1 MIDSAEFLA
10 LRKTLLEQ
18 EFSRMNDRQR
28 EAVFHAEGPLLILAG
43 AGSGKTTVLVNRIAN
58 LVKYGKAY
66 GSGEVPVDL
75 TQEDMARLR
84 ACAAGKEPVDAQL
97 ARLLAVDPCPAW
109 RILAITFTNKAAGE
123 LKERLERMLGE
134 DGQEVMATTFH
145 SFCARILRREGE
157 NLGYSNHFTIYDTD
171 DSRRLMKECMKSLN
185 IDEKTLGHKTVL
197 GEIGRAKDSLLS
209 PGEYAAQTA
218 AAGDSRLKLVARCYE
233 AYQRRLREADAMDF
247 DDLLYKTVELFT
259 SFPDVLER
267 YQRRYRYL
275 MVDEYQDTNH
285 AQYRLISLLAAR
297 SGNLCVVGD
306 DDQSIYKFRG
316 ATIENILN
324 FEDEFKGCAVIRL
337 EQNYRS
343 TQNILNA
350 ANAVIARN
358 LGRKGKTLWTNNGE
372 GDKLQLVTL
381 DNAEEEGRFIADTVL
396 EGVAGGRS
404 YRDFAVLYRANAQS
418 NAIEQALIKSGVPY
432 RIIGGHRFND
442 TKEVRDAVAYLRVIN
457 NPEDTVSLRRII
469 NEPKRGIGDTT
480 LDKAAAIADGLG
492 LSLYQVLTEAD
503 GYADLGRAAG
513 KLKGF
518 VAMMDN
524 LRELSEDPETSLH
537 LLYRTMLET
546 TGYLAMWEQQG
557 EAEAGR
563 VENLNELASSILT
576 YEKDCGEERPEL
588 AGFLEE
594 MALLTDIDNY
604 DAGSDAVVLMTMHAA
619 KGLEFPV
626 VFLPGFEDGI
636 FPGIQTLYDP
646 EGLEEDRRLCYVAI
660 TRAKEELYITNAQSR
675 MLYGSTTRNRPSK
688 FLNDIPPEVTS
699 MSEKQKRAAY
709 SVQWGGRPAAAWG
722 GSGWGSG
729 SAVGGPAVSRP
740 AAGKSAFGSSSA
752 AGPASGGSAGGRKWG
767 GAPLSASGA
776 GAARAGQ
783 AAGARWSPGDRVL
796 HKTFGAGTILSVTP
810 MGNDSL
816 LAIAFET
823 AGTKKIMAN
832 FANLKP
838 LAGE

>member
-1 MIDSAEFLA
+1 M
-10 LRKTLLEQ
+10 
-18 EFSRMNDRQR
+18 
-28 EAVFHAEGPLLILAG
+28 
-43 AGSGKTTVLVNRIAN
+43 
-58 LVKYGKAY
+58 
-66 GSGEVPVDL
+66 
-75 TQEDMARLR
+75 
-84 ACAAGKEPVDAQL
+84 
-97 ARLLAVDPCPAW
+97 
-109 RILAITFTNKAAGE
+109 
-123 LKERLERMLGE
+123 
-134 DGQEVMATTFH
+134 
-145 SFCARILRREGE
+145 
-157 NLGYSNHFTIYDTD
+157 
-171 DSRRLMKECMKSLN
+171 
-185 IDEKTLGHKTVL
+185 
-197 GEIGRAKDSLLS
+197 
-209 PGEYAAQTA
+209 
-218 AAGDSRLKLVARCYE
+218 
-233 AYQRRLREADAMDF
+233 
-247 DDLLYKTVELFT
+247 
-259 SFPDVLER
+259 
-267 YQRRYRYL
+267 
-275 MVDEYQDTNH
+275 
-285 AQYRLISLLAAR
+285 
-297 SGNLCVVGD
+297 VGD

-316 ATIENILN
+316 ATIENILS
-324 FEDEFKGCAVIRL
+324 FEDQFPGCRVIRL

-358 LGRKGKTLWTNNGE
+358 QNRKGKTLWTANGE

-381 DNAEEEGRFIADTVL
+381 DNAEEESRFIADTIL

-418 NAIEQALIKSGVPY
+418 NSIEQALVKSGVPY

-469 NEPKRGIGDTT
+469 NEPKRGIGETT

-492 LSLYQVLTEAD
+492 LSLYQVLAEAD
-503 GYADLGRAAG
+503 GYADLSRAAG

-518 VAMMDN
+518 IAMMDS

-557 EAEAGR
+557 EAEAAR
-563 VENLNELASSILT
+563 VENLNELASSILN
-576 YEKDCGEERPEL
+576 YEKESGESGEEHPEL
-588 AGFLEE
+588 SGFLEE
-594 MALLTDIDNY
+594 MALLTDVDNY

-636 FPGIQTLYDP
+636 FPGIQTLYNP
-646 EGLEEDRRLCYVAI
+646 EELEEDRRLCYVAI

-699 MSEKQKRAAY
+699 LSERQKRAAV
-709 SVQWGGRPAAAWG
+709 SVQWGAKPGAAWG
-722 GSGWGSG
+722 GSGGGSG
-729 SAVGGPAVSRP
+729 WGHAPSGG
-740 AAGKSAFGSSSA
+740 
-752 AGPASGGSAGGRKWG
+752 ASGGSAWGSSGFRGSGACASAGRPERKGSSGSG
-767 GAPLSASGA
+767 GAG
-776 GAARAGQ
+776 G
-783 AAGARWSPGDRVL
+783 WSVGERVL

-816 LAIAFET
+816 LAIAFES

-832 FANLKP
+832 FANLKA